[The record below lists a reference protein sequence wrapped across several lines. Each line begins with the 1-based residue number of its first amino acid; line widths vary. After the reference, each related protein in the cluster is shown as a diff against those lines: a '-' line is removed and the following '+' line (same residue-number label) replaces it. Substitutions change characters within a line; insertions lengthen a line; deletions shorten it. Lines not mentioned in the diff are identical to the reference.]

1 MGRGAAGA
9 AGGAEEDASAA
20 APTRVEAH
28 MIPAHNN
35 PQSTPQ
41 CSAPSQAQDAS
52 APLRRVV
59 RCEALL
65 CAHTRTAAC
74 TGMDS
79 APYEAALCAA
89 LLAALLRHALS
100 HLQHTVA
107 PT

>member
-1 MGRGAAGA
+1 
-9 AGGAEEDASAA
+9 
-20 APTRVEAH
+20 